1 MMYIVP
7 TLLRGNTLQN
17 ALRFN
22 DAERLERCSHE
33 GPWEL

>member
-22 DAERLERCSHE
+22 DAEHHALYSHG
-33 GPWEL
+33 GPWEP